1 MEKRGTELQLE
12 VQSVQI
18 FIDLVNR
25 AKTSSFPSFNISAF
39 MHWSISYE
47 ATFLTLLA
55 INYLRKLGNLM
66 SHIVARIFLG
76 EW

>member
-55 INYLRKLGNLM
+55 INY
-66 SHIVARIFLG
+66 
-76 EW
+76 